1 MVVAC
6 SSTRFSSSA
15 MRRSFASS
23 LSAALARDARSL
35 HLDFEQNS
43 LLGPR
48 RFEADSALQ
57 FLQRQPA
64 GAAPSAAPS
73 STVVHTSIEPERAGS
88 CFLVVGR
95 RSLVDLGPDLGLDPG
110 PNARGKFTF
119 GSPVVITR
127 GPWGLAGRT

>member
-73 STVVHTSIEPERAGS
+73 STVVHSSIEPERGGS
-88 CFLVVGR
+88 CFLGSSVVG
-95 RSLVDLGPDLGLDPG
+95 VWW
-110 PNARGKFTF
+110 T
-119 GSPVVITR
+119 
-127 GPWGLAGRT
+127 WGRTWGWTQVQRSWKIYLRLPGSNN